1 MHLLIIEDDE
11 LLGDGMQAVL
21 AQQDFS
27 VEWVQDGQSG
37 DKALREGEYDLV
49 LLDLNLPEISGLEI
63 LRRLRA
69 KGSMIPVLVLTARSE
84 VAERVRALDSGA
96 DDYLVKPFDVA
107 ELCARIRALHR
118 RSLGQMSAFLHIG
131 ELTLDTAA
139 RRVLVSEQPVLLSS
153 REFEVLRLL
162 MENAGR
168 VLSRQRLEEA
178 VYGWSNEVESNAVEV
193 HIHHLRKKLGINPI
207 RTVRGVGYIIEKAA

>member
-1 MHLLIIEDDE
+1 MNLLIIEDDH
-11 LLGDGMQAVL
+11 LLGDGMKTVL
-21 AQQDFS
+21 TQQEFQ
-27 VEWVQDGQSG
+27 VHWAQDGLSG
-37 DKALREGEYDLV
+37 DQALRKGSYDLV
-49 LLDLNLPEISGLEI
+49 LLDLNLPGMSGLQV
-63 LRRLRA
+63 LQRLRA
-69 KGSMIPVLVLTARSE
+69 AGSTIPVLVLTARSE
-84 VAERVRALDSGA
+84 VSDRVRALDDGA

-118 RSLGQMSAFLHIG
+118 RSLGQMNAALHIG
-131 ELTLDTAA
+131 ELRLDTAA
-139 RRVLVSEQPVLLSS
+139 RQVLVGKQPVQLSG
-153 REFEVLRLL
+153 REFDVLQLL

-168 VLSRQRLEEA
+168 VMSRQRLEEA

>member
-21 AQQDFS
+21 TQQEFD
-27 VEWVQDGQSG
+27 VDWVRDGEAG
-37 DKALREGEYDLV
+37 DQALREGTYDVV
-49 LLDLNLPEISGLEI
+49 LLDLNLPGMSGLEI

-69 KGSMIPVLVLTARSE
+69 AGVTTPVLVLTSRSE
-84 VAERVRALDSGA
+84 VTDRVRALDGGA
-96 DDYLVKPFDVA
+96 DDYLVKPFDVS

-118 RSLGQMSAFLHIG
+118 RNLGQLNALLRIG
-131 ELTLDTAA
+131 DLALDTAA
-139 RRVLVSEQPVLLSS
+139 RRVLVGEQPVLLSG
-153 REFEVLRLL
+153 REFDVLQLL

-207 RTVRGVGYIIEKAA
+207 RTVRGVGYIIEKSA